1 MQDFKVIQKND
12 STFDLSIDEDNMV
25 FESVDGMETSFN
37 FQLFIDRRS
46 NSDDISS
53 ARSRQGWMGDIITK
67 GNGYEVGSLLYL
79 KYQARDT
86 QSDRNEIAAYAVD
99 ALNYFKTIDA
109 AQEVNASINGN
120 NIEGIIQINKSNVK
134 RYSKLWRN
142 TDAHS

>member
-12 STFDLSIDEDNMV
+12 STFDLSIDEDNMTFDAV
-25 FESVDGMETSFN
+25 NGMETVLD

-46 NSDDISS
+46 NSDDVSN
-53 ARSRQGWMGDIITK
+53 ARKRQGWMGDIITK

-86 QSDRNEIAAYAVD
+86 QADKNEMAAYAVD
-99 ALNYFKTIDA
+99 ALNYFKAIDA
-109 AQEVNASINGN
+109 VQEVNANVNGN
-120 NIEGIIQINKSNVK
+120 NIEGIIQINKDNVK

-142 TDAHS
+142 TNAQS